1 MSKVL
6 KFVKSSKREKKEKL
20 KFLLNRIKFL
30 LKREN
35 NYIPNGYKANQL
47 NKEYN
52 PKVSVLL
59 PIYNH
64 ANVAKYA
71 INSVLSQ
78 TYKNIELII
87 LDDGSK
93 DDLLKILKPYNN
105 LENVH
110 IYTQKN
116 QKLPRALTHL
126 HRLANGDFIT
136 WTSADNIMHP
146 EMIQKLVEKLIE
158 NPDAALVYGD
168 VYVINKNNRPYYGIC
183 RDIDRDFKYPNI
195 IRLSRSDKPLSIG
208 TDNYINASFLY
219 RKENSD
225 ILMGKYGD
233 DIIGAE
239 DYDFWL
245 KMQKTGKLKHICNKN
260 PYYYYRI
267 HNNSMSHE
275 IETKKTKQHQSRLEN
290 LRKYEQ
296 QRIMWCKIRPN
307 IILDNSLPKE
317 IKINLNEKFNELP
330 VDINAKNSKKN
341 IIFSNVK
348 KNEDI
353 YYLVTDDYYILIN
366 NIVKKEIVKLFTGLD
381 IPREAYKARNLY
393 SHSYYQDDLIR
404 IKKPIFGCHI
414 NSKTI
419 NVDKIV
425 TIINNN
431 KDKVFVIYDEIKNES
446 LEKVSNENENLIY
459 YSNKVFGMEYQAYSY
474 FSRVINFDNESVMNK
489 YKNLL
494 LAYAIGRMISYDCND
509 DFFKIY
515 PFTYGFNEKI
525 EFYESDP
532 MSEENYNLM
541 DKYILKYSKK
551 GILNRC
557 LKYYNG
563 HTQEMY
569 IDRPKYIV
577 DNIPEESDPIK
588 VNYDEK

>member
-1 MSKVL
+1 
-6 KFVKSSKREKKEKL
+6 
-20 KFLLNRIKFL
+20 
-30 LKREN
+30 
-35 NYIPNGYKANQL
+35 
-47 NKEYN
+47 
-52 PKVSVLL
+52 
-59 PIYNH
+59 
-64 ANVAKYA
+64 
-71 INSVLSQ
+71 
-78 TYKNIELII
+78 
-87 LDDGSK
+87 
-93 DDLLKILKPYNN
+93 
-105 LENVH
+105 
-110 IYTQKN
+110 
-116 QKLPRALTHL
+116 
-126 HRLANGDFIT
+126 
-136 WTSADNIMHP
+136 
-146 EMIQKLVEKLIE
+146 
-158 NPDAALVYGD
+158 
-168 VYVINKNNRPYYGIC
+168 
-183 RDIDRDFKYPNI
+183 
-195 IRLSRSDKPLSIG
+195 
-208 TDNYINASFLY
+208 
-219 RKENSD
+219 
-225 ILMGKYGD
+225 
-233 DIIGAE
+233 
-239 DYDFWL
+239 
-245 KMQKTGKLKHICNKN
+245 
-260 PYYYYRI
+260 
-267 HNNSMSHE
+267 
-275 IETKKTKQHQSRLEN
+275 
-290 LRKYEQ
+290 
-296 QRIMWCKIRPN
+296 MWCKIRPN

-353 YYLVTDDYYILIN
+353 YYLVTDEYYILIN

-431 KDKVFVIYDEIKNES
+431 KDKFFVIYDEIKNES

-569 IDRPKYIV
+569 IDRPKYMV